1 MKLTKKSVVIQELPS
16 GQYRVLAPEER
27 QAAVEK
33 YERRKKLEEARAL
46 IKKELNEIAKTC
58 THPACV
64 DEPGYTYH
72 QRICL
77 VCGHIDLL

>member
-16 GQYRVLAPEER
+16 GQYRVLTPEER
-27 QAAVEK
+27 QEAVEK
-33 YERRKKLEEARAL
+33 YERRIKLEEARAL
-46 IKKELNEIAKTC
+46 IKKELNKIAKTC
-58 THPACV
+58 KHPACV

-77 VCGHIDLL
+77 ICGNISLV